1 MKRLTLL
8 FAMAL
13 LLSLGCTKEK
23 VDERSIVMFMI
34 GDVKKNDA
42 AAQIGDLV
50 KEKDI
55 IQTGVDSFCDIKI
68 GESLVRVKQSTKVLM
83 AALVKKGAMEN
94 TTIDLSS
101 GKMLCKPKKLL
112 RSESFLIKTPTS
124 VAGVRGTQ
132 FTVEADANG
141 TSRIKVF
148 EGRVKVVKRIKNFD
162 GSIDKILNEAPEIN
176 HNEKVTI
183 TKQDIE
189 KTEKLVNKIIEAEP
203 GRGEEAA
210 LDAVIRSVGNDI
222 FAVRN
227 DVRKFSV
234 EDYAQDNKEIIEIK
248 EKSPEVIKKIN
259 KAIKLE
265 KETPKPNGRLLVTRY
280 EVYFIKD
287 GKVEWE
293 GAVVDEPIK
302 VNDRLY
308 IASGDYI
315 FCSSIDGPV
324 LWRKK
329 LGNEGK
335 LLIRNNRLVVPSQEG
350 EIQLDLNTGEKQQ
363 FKSN

>member
-1 MKRLTLL
+1 
-8 FAMAL
+8 
-13 LLSLGCTKEK
+13 
-23 VDERSIVMFMI
+23 
-34 GDVKKNDA
+34 
-42 AAQIGDLV
+42 
-50 KEKDI
+50 
-55 IQTGVDSFCDIKI
+55 
-68 GESLVRVKQSTKVLM
+68 
-83 AALVKKGAMEN
+83 
-94 TTIDLSS
+94 
-101 GKMLCKPKKLL
+101 L

-148 EGRVKVVKRIKNFD
+148 EGRVKVVKRIKNFE
-162 GSIDKILNEAPEIN
+162 GSVDKILNEAPEIN
-176 HNEKVTI
+176 PNEKVTI

-189 KTEKLVNKIIEAEP
+189 KTEKLVNKIIEAES

-210 LDAVIRSVGNDI
+210 LDAVIRTAGSDI
-222 FAVRN
+222 FAVKK

-234 EDYAQDNKEIIEIK
+234 EDYAKDNKEIIDIK

-259 KAIKLE
+259 KAIKME
-265 KETPKPNGRLLVTRY
+265 KEAPKPNGRLLVTRY

-287 GKVEWE
+287 GRVEWE
-293 GAVVDEPIK
+293 GAVVDEPVK

-350 EIQLDLNTGEKQQ
+350 EIQLDLNSGEKQQ